1 MQKRNYQQEL
11 DEIIE
16 KLQKDGSRPSLLLHA
31 CCAPCSSYC
40 VEYLSQYFDI
50 TLYYYNP
57 NIESQ
62 EEFDK
67 RFKEFEK
74 IEERF
79 NVKVVEETYNAKEF
93 YDSVRG
99 YEDCKEGG
107 DRCTICYRLR
117 LQKSLEYA
125 EKHHFDYFASTLSIS
140 PYKNAEKLN
149 TIGEEISKGSSVLY
163 LINDFKKKGGYLR
176 STVLSKEMDLYRQ
189 AYCGCVFSKRDAV
202 KEDIDI

>member
-74 IEERF
+74 IDERF
-79 NVKVVEETYNAKEF
+79 NVKVVKEIYNAKEF
-93 YDSVRG
+93 YDSVKG

-149 TIGEEISKGSSVLY
+149 TIGENISKGSSVLY